1 MSGTKKDLTFFE
13 ATAIVT
19 GYGVGAGV
27 LAVPYLA
34 SLSGVVP
41 FLIILVVGYGIS
53 LLLHLMIVEM
63 MMRDDETTQLVELLG
78 KYLFVGKIGKVF
90 LWIFF
95 VLITLAFIG
104 TLTIYIVGSGE
115 ILKDLLGFPMW
126 VGELIIYV
134 VAAGVVFF
142 GLKAVGISEKFAII
156 AIALVVLA
164 LSVMSLRLP
173 EFSLDI
179 ASMGGVKE
187 SMALFGVMMFSFWSF
202 FSVPQAVEGLQWN
215 KRLAPRAVICGIG
228 ITLIFI
234 LTITLMAMGASGEV
248 TKIVIL
254 GWGEAIGNWAKIF
267 GSLFILLAMLT
278 SFWSV
283 SLALAVVLAE
293 RLNWNDRLSWVVAT
307 VPSLLVAFI
316 GFTDFLGFLQI
327 TGGIIAILAAI
338 LMVPAYLSVKRKGRN
353 KNPEWTMG
361 AFGGWIFLALVI
373 IGYVMTAVANVIA
386 ME

>member
-1 MSGTKKDLTFFE
+1 VSGTKKDLTFFE

-34 SLSGVVP
+34 SRSGVIP

-90 LWIFF
+90 LWLFF
-95 VLITLAFIG
+95 ILIALGFIG

-115 ILKDLLGFPMW
+115 ILNYIWGVPLW

-134 VAAGVVFF
+134 LAASVVFF
-142 GLKAVGISEKFAII
+142 GLKAVGVSEKFAII
-156 AIALVVLA
+156 AIALVILT
-164 LSVMSLRLP
+164 LSVLSLRLP
-173 EFSLDI
+173 NFHLDVM
-179 ASMGGVKE
+179 SRGGVKE
-187 SMALFGVMMFSFWSF
+187 AMALFGMVMFSFWSF

-215 KRLAPRAVICGIG
+215 KRLAPWAVICGIG

-234 LTITLMAMGASGEV
+234 FVITLVAMGASIEP
-248 TKIVIL
+248 TTIVVL
-254 GWGEAIGNWAKIF
+254 GWGEAINNVAMMAAG
-267 GSLFILLAMLT
+267 LFVILAMLT

-283 SLALAVVLAE
+283 SLALTVVLAE
-293 RLNWNDRLSWVVAT
+293 RLNWGDRLSWVVAT
-307 VPSLLVAFI
+307 LPSLVVALI

-338 LMVPAYLSVKRKGRN
+338 LMVPGYLSLKRKGRN

-361 AFGGWIFLALVI
+361 MFGGWVFLAIVI
-373 IGYVMTAVANVIA
+373 LGYIMTAVANVIA